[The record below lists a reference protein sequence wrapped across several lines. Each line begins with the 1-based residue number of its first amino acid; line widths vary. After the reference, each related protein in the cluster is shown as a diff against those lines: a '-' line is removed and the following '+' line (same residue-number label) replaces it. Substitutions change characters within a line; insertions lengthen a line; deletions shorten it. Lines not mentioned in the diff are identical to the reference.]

1 MVKRWVVWI
10 EEGEEEE
17 EEEEESERMGVAM
30 TLGCEV
36 AQKFPC

>member
-10 EEGEEEE
+10 EEEE
-17 EEEEESERMGVAM
+17 EEEEESERRGEVM

-36 AQKFPC
+36 AQKSPC